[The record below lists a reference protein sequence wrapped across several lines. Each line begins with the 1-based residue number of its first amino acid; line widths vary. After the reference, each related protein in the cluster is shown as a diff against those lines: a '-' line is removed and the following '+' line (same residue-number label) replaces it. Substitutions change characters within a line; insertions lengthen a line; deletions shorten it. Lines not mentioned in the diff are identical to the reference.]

1 MPLYM
6 VALKGSE
13 ILASDKKLIEKFQKE
28 PLPKDIALDDLIRYL
43 ELYGFEIIKNRG
55 KGSHCI
61 AKHKNLDRPFTI
73 PSKNGKTVSFVY
85 LKELNRIIKKMEE

>member
-1 MPLYM
+1 M
-6 VALKGSE
+6 AN
-13 ILASDKKLIEKFQKE
+13 DQKLIEKFQKE

-85 LKELNRIIKKMEE
+85 LKVLNKIIKNMEE

>member
-1 MPLYM
+1 M
-6 VALKGSE
+6 ANE
-13 ILASDKKLIEKFQKE
+13 KKLIEKFQKE
-28 PLPKDIALDDLIRYL
+28 PLPKDIALDELIRYL

-61 AKHKNLDRPFTI
+61 AKHKNLERPFTI

-85 LKELNRIIKKMEE
+85 LKELNKIIKSMEE